1 MTDVSP
7 GGRRRAPSPSRPEV
21 DPFAAQPF
29 SSHRRIVASSHR
41 RIVASSHRRARCRW
55 RGRVD
60 RRGLHRGRPD
70 TGVEGGSVQ
79 PLALAMILRKVTQ
92 WPQLEALLAF
102 VREVIE
108 GDTATSMM
116 GRACAT
122 STMFARSFV
131 SGSSPAQPQRP
142 AGYVGRSSPAQPTP
156 RRHPVGPRRPRR
168 PTRRAA
174 PGGPPRAS
182 RDGLISRVAINSANR
197 STRRRSPPRQVAW
210 SSPAASQ
217 SAAVRPNLSSAVAE
231 LASP

>member
-1 MTDVSP
+1 MCGTGTPPYCVTGLRPGSRRMTDVSP

-41 RIVASSHRRARCRW
+41 RARCRW

-60 RRGLHRGRPD
+60 RRGLHGGRPD

-122 STMFARSFV
+122 STMFARSFCFRLFHLRSR
-131 SGSSPAQPQRP
+131 SGQLGTWGDLLQRSPHRADIQSALGVRAVQRVEQRP
-142 AGYVGRSSPAQPTP
+142 VGHRE
-156 RRHPVGPRRPRR
+156 RPG
-168 PTRRAA
+168 T
-174 PGGPPRAS
+174 G
-182 RDGLISRVAINSANR
+182 
-197 STRRRSPPRQVAW
+197 
-210 SSPAASQ
+210 
-217 SAAVRPNLSSAVAE
+217 
-231 LASP
+231 